1 MGCKIINRITTFNA
15 GKQYSTQVDKYKN
28 NITKITRMLL
38 WMSQLYP
45 FRMNI
50 WNSCPFAF
58 PDCLHN
64 ASLVFWFH
72 LQKAHCTAQH
82 TRKSTQPKQY
92 QMQNGFKFCVVC
104 RDVHFHAACDFLPA
118 TSKDAICDF
127 FTMHSFS
134 YHTSCLEK
142 LDLTFGC
149 MSLIKKEL

>member
-38 WMSQLYP
+38 WMTQKLQLYP

-50 WNSCPFAF
+50 RNSCPFAF

-82 TRKSTQPKQY
+82 TRKSTQSKQY
-92 QMQNGFKFCVVC
+92 QMQNGSVLFAEMYIFM
-104 RDVHFHAACDFLPA
+104 RHATFYLQQA
-118 TSKDAICDF
+118 KMRF

>member
-38 WMSQLYP
+38 WMSQKIQLYP

-50 WNSCPFAF
+50 RNSCPFAF

-64 ASLVFWFH
+64 ASLVFWFN

-92 QMQNGFKFCVVC
+92 QMQHGSVLFVQMY
-104 RDVHFHAACDFLPA
+104 VHFHAACDFLPA
-118 TSKDAICDF
+118 TSKDAILRF
-127 FTMHSFS
+127 FYDALFFISHLLSWKTWS
-134 YHTSCLEK
+134 YFWLHVVN
-142 LDLTFGC
+142 
-149 MSLIKKEL
+149 